1 MKIVHVINYF
11 QHQLGYQEFFLAREH
26 ARMGHDVT
34 VLTSDRYFPF
44 ADYENTISPILG
56 KRKIKRGTE
65 KIHNFNV
72 VRLPVLFE
80 QKGVRI
86 LLRGLKKEL
95 SRIKPDIVIT
105 HGEYTFNTLLTV
117 LYKKK
122 NKYRLVIDCHSIRL
136 DKKSRKGFFSK
147 IRDLKSVIFKS
158 IFIKF
163 IWNRRDVKWVAVADK
178 CAHLMVNECK
188 FPQEEIN
195 IIPLGSDIDRFKPDP
210 ETRKKLRKVHGIN
223 EDDIVILYTGK
234 INLDKD
240 PALILESSK
249 DLIQKYKLI
258 YFFIGNIADDYRNR
272 FEEIGG
278 PLGACVKQINAV
290 PNSELPQYYA
300 LADIAAWPKQ
310 ASMSMIDAMA
320 SELPIIVCD
329 YLTERLKNR
338 NGIGIKEGNLIE
350 LRQAIQTLAEDPDL
364 RNSMG
369 KRGRELAEREL
380 DWKGISQKFIDL
392 ALQKD

>member
-1 MKIVHVINYF
+1 
-11 QHQLGYQEFFLAREH
+11 
-26 ARMGHDVT
+26 MGHDVT
-34 VLTSDRYFPF
+34 VVTSDRYFPF

-56 KRKIKRGTE
+56 QRKIKRGTE
-65 KIHNFNV
+65 KIHGFNV

-80 QKGVRI
+80 QKGVRV

-136 DKKSRKGFFSK
+136 DKKSQKGFFSK
-147 IRDLKSVIFKS
+147 IRDLKSVIFKF

-163 IWNRRDVKWVAVADK
+163 IWNRRDIKWVAVADE

-210 ETRKKLRKVHGIN
+210 ETRKKLRKLHGIN
-223 EDDIVILYTGK
+223 GDDIVILYTGK

-249 DLIQKYKLI
+249 EFAQKYNLV

-272 FEEIGG
+272 FEEFAG
-278 PLGACVKQINAV
+278 PLRSRVKQINAV

-300 LADIAAWPKQ
+300 LADIAAWPRQ

-329 YLTERLKNR
+329 YLTERLKNK
-338 NGIGIKEGNLIE
+338 NGIGIKEGNSLE
-350 LRQAIQTLAEDPDL
+350 LKQAIETLAKNPDV
-364 RNSMG
+364 RISMG
-369 KRGRELAEREL
+369 KRGRELVEREL
-380 DWKGISQKFIDL
+380 DWKRISQKFLDL
-392 ALQKD
+392 ALQ